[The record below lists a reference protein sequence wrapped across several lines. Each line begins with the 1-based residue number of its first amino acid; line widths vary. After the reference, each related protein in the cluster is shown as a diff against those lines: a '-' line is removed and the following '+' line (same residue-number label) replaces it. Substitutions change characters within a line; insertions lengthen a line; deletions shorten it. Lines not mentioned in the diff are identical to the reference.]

1 MLFPFAFY
9 QQKFRFACNILSY
22 EDTKNEENQL
32 NREIKSLD
40 RDQYLSLNVDRSLS
54 ANQPLQCNFA
64 QSEWTYTSERRQRQ
78 QTKSTYYYIVVL
90 LTTKED
96 DPKAY

>member
-1 MLFPFAFY
+1 M
-9 QQKFRFACNILSY
+9 SY
-22 EDTKNEENQL
+22 EDTNNEENQL

-96 DPKAY
+96 DSKTSS

>member
-1 MLFPFAFY
+1 MRFP
-9 QQKFRFACNILSY
+9 CNILSY
-22 EDTKNEENQL
+22 EDTNNEENQL

-64 QSEWTYTSERRQRQ
+64 QLEWTYTSERRQRQ